1 MKQILLIAIV
11 LALVSSAISCIPTQ
25 PPTLAPTTE
34 PTPTPTPEPTP
45 RPEPVLRPAP
55 TTPQPPPAP
64 TPTPTPPSPAP
75 TPTPIP
81 VSKVTLGS
89 IEIDIEVINDLAEKI
104 GISVQSINY
113 NGTELSITCT
123 SDNYNAFRDY
133 LIALNESGRFSNH
146 ISPPEG
152 PPYVKGGT
160 IQLTPKFQY
169 IDMSAVYYEADQNP
183 SRLQVSDLISMLV
196 SIAEASGIDVDPGA
210 GKFTIPAPGSPIE
223 VKTGQS
229 SYLLYP
235 FTNIKVQGNYD
246 SVIAFITDLNSGK
259 TLKTMVLTRLALRPP
274 ELNGENEAI
283 AGLNVNI
290 YNKSDKKP

>member
-55 TTPQPPPAP
+55 TTPQPP
-64 TPTPTPPSPAP
+64 PAP

-133 LIALNESGRFSNH
+133 LIALNESGRFSNP
-146 ISPPEG
+146 ISPPAEG

-160 IQLTPKFQY
+160 IALEPKFRY
-169 IDMSAVYYEADQNP
+169 IDMSTVYYEADQTP
-183 SRLQVSDLISMLV
+183 SRLHVSDLISMLV

-210 GKFTIPAPGSPIE
+210 GKFLIPAPGSPIE